1 MHPGLSEF
9 PSNTFYEGSLQN
21 GVTEEERVLKGID
34 FPWPRPDLPMFFYV
48 NAGAE
53 EIGASGTS
61 FLNRTEAAAVER
73 VVTMLL
79 QRGCTPDQIGVV
91 TPYEG
96 QRAFVES
103 YMERHG
109 AMRMWCS
116 SEIVVI
122 HLFIH
127 LFSLVSITLDDTRSN
142 TGTSLYREIEVT
154 SVDAFQGREKDII
167 ILSCVRS
174 NERQGIGFLSDPR
187 RLNVALTRAKYGVVI
202 VGNATVLSRHMLW
215 NNLLVRS
222 VFNHFKHF
230 QLRHS
235 HPYHR
240 KNHSEKLNVRIP

>member
-1 MHPGLSEF
+1 M
-9 PSNTFYEGSLQN
+9 
-21 GVTEEERVLKGID
+21 KGID

-116 SEIVVI
+116 SVVVI

-127 LFSLVSITLDDTRSN
+127 LFSLVSITTR
-142 TGTSLYREIEVT
+142 
-154 SVDAFQGREKDII
+154 
-167 ILSCVRS
+167 
-174 NERQGIGFLSDPR
+174 
-187 RLNVALTRAKYGVVI
+187 
-202 VGNATVLSRHMLW
+202 
-215 NNLLVRS
+215 
-222 VFNHFKHF
+222 
-230 QLRHS
+230 
-235 HPYHR
+235 
-240 KNHSEKLNVRIP
+240 

>member
-21 GVTEEERVLKGID
+21 GVTEEERVLNGVD
-34 FPWPRPDLPMFFYV
+34 FPWPRPELPMFFYV

-109 AMRMWCS
+109 AMR
-116 SEIVVI
+116 
-122 HLFIH
+122 
-127 LFSLVSITLDDTRSN
+127 
-142 TGTSLYREIEVT
+142 TSLYRDIEVT

-167 ILSCVRS
+167 ILSCVRGYLSFDLSSSISKNS
-174 NERQGIGFLSDPR
+174 NQFINHTPTHTHTHTHRYDPTKGKE
-187 RLNVALTRAKYGVVI
+187 LA
-202 VGNATVLSRHMLW
+202 
-215 NNLLVRS
+215 
-222 VFNHFKHF
+222 FF
-230 QLRHS
+230 QIRD
-235 HPYHR
+235 
-240 KNHSEKLNVRIP
+240 V